1 MAIENLARDVLVMA
15 YTAFE
20 GDMRGKTLLQKRI
33 YFLSVMLGIDMGYE
47 AHYYG
52 PYSEKVATLNSEL
65 KSLGYVSETS
75 SAWGYDQRG
84 FEMARHDF
92 KLTDMGVRLAE
103 RKTQAQPDLWNK
115 IQKAAALDTEAGD
128 LDYMELSIAAKAYY
142 VLNRLNGEA
151 TLHDIIETIPQFGW
165 SVTETQLEKATDF
178 LEKAELITTSS
189 SSRAAS

>member
-1 MAIENLARDVLVMA
+1 MANENLARDFLVLA
-15 YTAFE
+15 YKAFE
-20 GDMRGKTLLQKRI
+20 GDMRGKTLLQKRV

-65 KSLGYVSETS
+65 KSLGYLSETS

-92 KLTDMGVRLAE
+92 KLTEMGVRLAE
-103 RKTQAQPDLWNK
+103 RKTEGQSTLWNQ
-115 IQKAAALDTEAGD
+115 IRDAAAVVKMAGD

-142 VLNRLNGEA
+142 VLNKLSGKA
-151 TLHDIIETIPQFGW
+151 TLGDIAAMIPKFGW
-165 SVTETQLEKATDF
+165 SVTSKQLDNATDF
-178 LEKAELITTSS
+178 LEKANLITKQ
-189 SSRAAS
+189 